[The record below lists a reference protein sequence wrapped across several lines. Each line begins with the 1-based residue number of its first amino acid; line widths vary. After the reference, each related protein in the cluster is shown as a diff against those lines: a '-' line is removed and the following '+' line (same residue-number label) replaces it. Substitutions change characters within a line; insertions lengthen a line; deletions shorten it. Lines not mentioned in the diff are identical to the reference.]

1 MSAGPRMVGNVT
13 KDEALYNFFK
23 SLRVAFKNASMY
35 TMDHPAFV
43 HCVEELKGRIED
55 VLAVLSPLALGF
67 TPRSVFADG
76 RFWEGEKTYR
86 ELGMQFHLRKVKTL
100 EFHAGVTLDELVRF
114 SNRVTLPLR
123 DFVAAGGAREI
134 LKKEKIHH
142 IAVEELDY
150 AELLKGEGE
159 EIKDIWPYLL
169 QEAVDQDDAGKII
182 EVAESFDR
190 VVGKL
195 NTAEL
200 VVDDRMNRNFSRFF
214 SYLKENETTKYRSCA
229 RNLVKTF
236 VTDKGVNLQ
245 SKLDNLKGLVS
256 DLGEEDLASTVWEEI
271 IADDAFDSLS
281 FSIFS
286 KLFESDRHQ
295 KISASL
301 KRMFETENPANRRP
315 EVEEKIRALLSGT
328 SGRFIS
334 EIYQR
339 TLNALLKDIRFDQR
353 IAFDHP
359 RLESNYRYILANVLA
374 RETDPARTAAAAAR
388 LLARWNDLEACRD
401 FEFAATLQEVFLAKR
416 AAPPGDPGVEKL
428 DAALGECVE
437 RAVLDGESSPYL
449 DRLISG
455 LAESRLGLDA
465 YLAVILGEGR
475 TTPFILRAY
484 YRFFKDRLGDL
495 TSRLKEKK
503 QDRDFLDRLIEA
515 AKTIDSS
522 LSLEILKAVYGAG
535 NDAVR
540 ESALR
545 AMGELTEIDKDFLF
559 PLLRARSAALQ
570 GEALK
575 LLVRGPATRKR
586 ALDRYLRF
594 QSPYGLR
601 NRRLRAHVRTIEE
614 RDLRDAAGHLERL
627 GRRRSV
633 WNRSVRRE
641 ARRVL
646 EKWHENGR

>member
-1 MSAGPRMVGNVT
+1 VT
-13 KDEALYNFFK
+13 KDEALLNFFK
-23 SLRVAFKNASMY
+23 SLRVAFKNAAMY

-43 HCVEELKGRIED
+43 HCVEDLKGRIED
-55 VLAVLSPLALGF
+55 VLAFLSPLALGF

-86 ELGMQFHLRKVKTL
+86 ELGMQFHLRKVKSL

-114 SNRVTLPLR
+114 STKVTLPLR

-159 EIKDIWPYLL
+159 EIKDIWPHLL

-200 VVDDRMNRNFSRFF
+200 IVDDRMNRNFARFF
-214 SYLKENETTKYRSCA
+214 SYLKENKTTRYRSCA

-236 VTDKGVNLQ
+236 VTDKAVNLQ
-245 SKLDNLKGLVS
+245 SKLDNLKVLVS
-256 DLGEEDLASTVWEEI
+256 DLGEEDLASTLWEEI
-271 IADDAFDSLS
+271 ITDDAFDSMS

-301 KRMFETENPANRRP
+301 KRMFETENPVNRRP
-315 EVEEKIRALLSGT
+315 EAEEKIRALLSGT

-334 EIYQR
+334 EIYRR
-339 TLNALLKDIRFDQR
+339 TLNALLKDIRFEQK
-353 IAFDHP
+353 IAFDHAQ
-359 RLESNYRYILANVLA
+359 LESNYRYALTNVLA
-374 RETDPARTAAAAAR
+374 RETDPERTAAVAAR
-388 LLARWNDLEACRD
+388 ILARWDEVAGCRD
-401 FEFAATLQEVFLAKR
+401 FEYGSTLQEVLLAKR
-416 AAPPGDPGVEKL
+416 AACPGDPGLEKL
-428 DAALGECVE
+428 EDALGECVE
-437 RAVLDGESSPYL
+437 RAVLDEEASPYL

-455 LAESRLGLDA
+455 LAESRLGLEV
-465 YLAVILGEGR
+465 YLGKIVGEER
-475 TTPFILRAY
+475 ITPFILRAY
-484 YRFFKDRLGDL
+484 YRFFKDRLCDL

-503 QDRDFLDRLIEA
+503 QDLPFLDRLIGA

-522 LSLEILKAVYGAG
+522 LSLEILKAVYRVG

-540 ESALR
+540 EPTLK
-545 AMGELTEIDKDFLF
+545 AMGALSEIDKDFLF
-559 PLLRARSAALQ
+559 PLLRTRSAALQ

-594 QSPYGLR
+594 PSPYGLL
-601 NRRLRAHVRTIEE
+601 NRRLRAHIRTVEE
-614 RDLRDAAGHLERL
+614 RDLSEAAGHLERL
-627 GRRRSV
+627 GRRPSI
-633 WNRSVRRE
+633 WNRTVRRE

-646 EKWHENGR
+646 EKWYESGR

>member
-1 MSAGPRMVGNVT
+1 MT
-13 KDEALYNFFK
+13 KDEALFNFFK

-43 HCVEELKGRIED
+43 HCVEDLQGRVED
-55 VLAVLSPLALGF
+55 VFAFLSPLVLGF

-86 ELGMQFHLRKVKTL
+86 ELGMQFHLRKVKSL
-100 EFHAGVTLDELVRF
+100 EFHLGITREELVRF
-114 SNRVTLPLR
+114 STKVTLPVR
-123 DFVAAGGAREI
+123 DVVAAGGVREI
-134 LKKEKIHH
+134 LKAEKIHH

-169 QEAVDQDDAGKII
+169 QEAVEQDDAGKII
-182 EVAESFDR
+182 DVAESFDR
-190 VVGKL
+190 VVGRL

-236 VTDKGVNLQ
+236 VTDKAVNLQ
-245 SKLDNLKGLVS
+245 SKLDNLKGLIT
-256 DLGEEDLASTVWEEI
+256 DLGEEDLASTLWEEI
-271 IADDAFDSLS
+271 ITDDAFDSMS

-286 KLFESDRHQ
+286 KLFESERHR
-295 KISASL
+295 KISDSL
-301 KRMFETENPANRRP
+301 KRMFETENPVNRRP

-334 EIYQR
+334 EIYRR
-339 TLNALLKDIRFDQR
+339 TLNALLKDLRFDQK
-353 IAFDHP
+353 IAFDRP
-359 RLESNYRYILANVLA
+359 RLEANYRYVLVNTLA
-374 RETDPARTAAAAAR
+374 RETDPQRAAAAAAR
-388 LLARWNDLEACRD
+388 ILARWDGVADCRD
-401 FEFAATLQEVFLAKR
+401 FEFGGTLQEVLLAKR
-416 AAPPGDPGVEKL
+416 AAGHVDPELETL

-437 RAVLDGESSPYL
+437 RAVLDGEDSPYL

-455 LAESRLGLDA
+455 LAESHVGLDA
-465 YLAVILGEGR
+465 YLGRILGEGR
-475 TTPFILRAY
+475 VTPFILRAY

-495 TSRLKEKK
+495 TSRLKEKR
-503 QDRDFLDRLIEA
+503 QGRDFLGRLVGA

-522 LSLEILKAVYGAG
+522 LSLDILKAVYGIG
-535 NDAVR
+535 HDDIR
-540 ESALR
+540 EAALK
-545 AMGELTEIDKDFLF
+545 AMGALSEIDKDFLF
-559 PLLRARSAALQ
+559 PLLRNRRAALQ
-570 GEALK
+570 GEALT

-601 NRRLRAHVRTIEE
+601 NRRLRAHIRIVEE
-614 RDLRDAAGHLERL
+614 RGLREAEGHLERL
-627 GRRRSV
+627 GRRTSV
-633 WNRSVRRE
+633 WNRAVRRD

-646 EKWHENGR
+646 EAWHESGR